1 MKKTKKIQRANNR
14 PLSIYV
20 RRRTGRRTIM
30 EDNKSME
37 VVADQNEG
45 YEFDEGIEPTPE
57 EIAEAKK
64 QAEQEV

>member
-14 PLSIYV
+14 PLIIYV

-45 YEFDEGIEPTPE
+45 YEFDEGIGPTPE